1 MEEKKAKMLKFI
13 MGKGHQPSAERLKV
27 QKELFGFNRVR
38 ISHWNF
44 LLLLWLFMASLH
56 YFYGSVRISKLSKL
70 ENEYSTSLPKKYP
83 NLSIDEKTRQSLFT
97 NIQFDGFFIS
107 QKNQNWR
114 KSSWKFVYIVTKQ
127 CRTFFN
133 LTDFLPKKNQN
144 SNFKTVNVNSHNLIH
159 SEKLRIDILLW
170 VIQVLFDF
178 SI

>member
-1 MEEKKAKMLKFI
+1 MEF
-13 MGKGHQPSAERLKV
+13 SFTV
-27 QKELFGFNRVR
+27 
-38 ISHWNF
+38 
-44 LLLLWLFMASLH
+44 MA
-56 YFYGSVRISKLSKL
+56 FYGKSALFLWQRQNFKAVKTRKWIFNKP
-70 ENEYSTSLPKKYP
+70 PKKYP

-97 NIQFDGFFIS
+97 NIQFDGFFIC

-144 SNFKTVNVNSHNLIH
+144 SNFKTVSVNSHNLIH